1 MTDTVA
7 PRPASRTS
15 RAARRTTPAAR
26 RNRRRTAADAGLLVA
41 AAAFVLPLAWVV
53 LSALDPHASLRVK
66 VPDGVTLDNFDAI
79 LTPEIT
85 FTPLLN
91 SLILC
96 GGATL
101 LTVVCAVLAAYPLS
115 RFRSRLNRP
124 FLLTILFATSLPIT
138 AIMVPVYALFV
149 RVNMIDT
156 MQGTIFF
163 FAASQLPFAIWL
175 MKNFM
180 DGVPKELEEAAW
192 TDGASSFQ
200 SLLRI
205 VLPLMGP
212 GVAVVTVFSFVMMWG
227 NFFVPFMLLL
237 SPDQMPASVSIND
250 FFGNRGMVA
259 YGQLAAFSIVYST
272 PVVLLY
278 VLISRR
284 LGGGFALGGAVKGRS
299 RGVGRGRTRVRAP
312 PYVPTIRIA
321 GRTARSQHR
330 RGPLR
335 CGACA
340 DPHPA
345 RASRA
350 LRSTPS
356 PPAGCVPPSTW
367 DPSTSPT
374 AYGSRTGCRTSP
386 PTSSSPGSG
395 GPPCPRGRS

>member
-1 MTDTVA
+1 M
-7 PRPASRTS
+7 AS
-15 RAARRTTPAAR
+15 RRTTR
-26 RNRRRTAADAGLLVA
+26 RLAADAGLLVV

-53 LSALDPHASLRVK
+53 LSALDPHANLRVK
-66 VPDGVTLDNFDAI
+66 TPDALTLDNFDAI

-101 LTVVCAVLAAYPLS
+101 LTVVCAALAAYPLS
-115 RFRSRLNRP
+115 RFRSRFNRP

-149 RVNMIDT
+149 QVDLIDT
-156 MQGTIFF
+156 MQGTILF

-192 TDGASSFQ
+192 TDGASAFQ

-212 GVAVVTVFSFVMMWG
+212 GVSVVTVFSFVMMWG

-237 SPDQMPASVSIND
+237 TPDQMPASVSIND

-272 PVVLLY
+272 PVILLY
-278 VLISRR
+278 VLIARR
-284 LGGGFALGGAVKGRS
+284 LGSGFALGGAVKG
-299 RGVGRGRTRVRAP
+299 
-312 PYVPTIRIA
+312 
-321 GRTARSQHR
+321 
-330 RGPLR
+330 
-335 CGACA
+335 
-340 DPHPA
+340 
-345 RASRA
+345 
-350 LRSTPS
+350 
-356 PPAGCVPPSTW
+356 
-367 DPSTSPT
+367 
-374 AYGSRTGCRTSP
+374 
-386 PTSSSPGSG
+386 
-395 GPPCPRGRS
+395 

>member
-1 MTDTVA
+1 MG
-7 PRPASRTS
+7 RSLASRRSTH
-15 RAARRTTPAAR
+15 RL
-26 RNRRRTAADAGLLVA
+26 AADAGLLVV
-41 AAAFVLPLAWVV
+41 AAAFVLPLVWVV
-53 LSALDPHASLRVK
+53 LSSLDTGADLRVK
-66 VPDGVTLDNFDAI
+66 VPDGLTLDNFDAV

-91 SLILC
+91 SLLLC
-96 GGATL
+96 GGGTA
-101 LTVVCAVLAAYPLS
+101 LTVVCAALAAYPLS
-115 RFRSRLNRP
+115 RFRSRFNRP

-149 RVNMIDT
+149 RVNLIDT

-192 TDGASSFQ
+192 TDGASPLQ
-200 SLLRI
+200 SLVRI

-237 SPDQMPASVSIND
+237 TPDQMPASVSIND

-272 PVVLLY
+272 PVILLY

-284 LGGGFALGGAVKGRS
+284 LGSGFALGGAVKG
-299 RGVGRGRTRVRAP
+299 
-312 PYVPTIRIA
+312 
-321 GRTARSQHR
+321 
-330 RGPLR
+330 
-335 CGACA
+335 
-340 DPHPA
+340 
-345 RASRA
+345 
-350 LRSTPS
+350 
-356 PPAGCVPPSTW
+356 
-367 DPSTSPT
+367 
-374 AYGSRTGCRTSP
+374 
-386 PTSSSPGSG
+386 
-395 GPPCPRGRS
+395 

>member
-1 MTDTVA
+1 M
-7 PRPASRTS
+7 PGNRPVNRPGNRPGS
-15 RAARRTTPAAR
+15 TPLAAR
-26 RNRRRTAADAGLLVA
+26 RNSRRYAADAGLLALA
-41 AAAFVLPLAWVV
+41 ATFVLPLAWVL
-53 LSALDPHASLRVK
+53 LSSVDPKADLKVK
-66 VPDGVTLDNFDAI
+66 VPDGVTLDNFDAV
-79 LTPEIT
+79 LTPDIT

-101 LTVVCAVLAAYPLS
+101 LTVVCAALAAYPLS

-149 RVNMIDT
+149 QVDLIDT
-156 MQGTIFF
+156 MRGTIFF

-237 SPDQMPASVSIND
+237 TPDQMPASVSIND
-250 FFGNRGMVA
+250 FFGNRGTVV
-259 YGQLAAFSIVYST
+259 YGQLAAFSIIYST
-272 PVVLLY
+272 PVILLY
-278 VLISRR
+278 VLVARR
-284 LGGGFALGGAVKGRS
+284 LAGGFALGGAVKG
-299 RGVGRGRTRVRAP
+299 
-312 PYVPTIRIA
+312 
-321 GRTARSQHR
+321 
-330 RGPLR
+330 
-335 CGACA
+335 
-340 DPHPA
+340 
-345 RASRA
+345 
-350 LRSTPS
+350 
-356 PPAGCVPPSTW
+356 
-367 DPSTSPT
+367 
-374 AYGSRTGCRTSP
+374 
-386 PTSSSPGSG
+386 
-395 GPPCPRGRS
+395 

>member
-1 MTDTVA
+1 MA
-7 PRPASRTS
+7 G
-15 RAARRTTPAAR
+15 TPLADRR
-26 RNRRRTAADAGLLVA
+26 RNRRLAADAGLLAV

-53 LSALDPHASLRVK
+53 LSALDPHADLRVK
-66 VPDGVTLDNFDAI
+66 VPDGVTLGNFDAI
-79 LTPEIT
+79 LTSEIT

-101 LTVVCAVLAAYPLS
+101 LTVVCAALAAYPLS

-124 FLLTILFATSLPIT
+124 FLLSILFATSLPIT

-149 RVNMIDT
+149 QVDLIDT
-156 MQGTIFF
+156 LQGTILF

-192 TDGASSFQ
+192 TDGAGSLQ

-237 SPDQMPASVSIND
+237 TPDQMPASVSINE

-278 VLISRR
+278 VLVARR
-284 LGGGFALGGAVKGRS
+284 LGGGFALGGAVKG
-299 RGVGRGRTRVRAP
+299 
-312 PYVPTIRIA
+312 
-321 GRTARSQHR
+321 
-330 RGPLR
+330 
-335 CGACA
+335 
-340 DPHPA
+340 
-345 RASRA
+345 
-350 LRSTPS
+350 
-356 PPAGCVPPSTW
+356 
-367 DPSTSPT
+367 
-374 AYGSRTGCRTSP
+374 
-386 PTSSSPGSG
+386 
-395 GPPCPRGRS
+395 

>member
-1 MTDTVA
+1 M
-7 PRPASRTS
+7 AS
-15 RAARRTTPAAR
+15 RRTTR
-26 RNRRRTAADAGLLVA
+26 RLAADAGLLVV

-53 LSALDPHASLRVK
+53 LSALDPHANLRVK
-66 VPDGVTLDNFDAI
+66 APDALTLDNFDAI

-101 LTVVCAVLAAYPLS
+101 LTVVCAALAAYPLS
-115 RFRSRLNRP
+115 RFRSRFNRP

-149 RVNMIDT
+149 QVDLIDT
-156 MQGTIFF
+156 MQGTILF

-192 TDGASSFQ
+192 TDGASAFQ

-212 GVAVVTVFSFVMMWG
+212 GVSVVTVFSFVMMWG

-237 SPDQMPASVSIND
+237 TPDQMPASVSIND

-272 PVVLLY
+272 PVILLY
-278 VLISRR
+278 VLIARR
-284 LGGGFALGGAVKGRS
+284 LGSGFALGGAVKG
-299 RGVGRGRTRVRAP
+299 
-312 PYVPTIRIA
+312 
-321 GRTARSQHR
+321 
-330 RGPLR
+330 
-335 CGACA
+335 
-340 DPHPA
+340 
-345 RASRA
+345 
-350 LRSTPS
+350 
-356 PPAGCVPPSTW
+356 
-367 DPSTSPT
+367 
-374 AYGSRTGCRTSP
+374 
-386 PTSSSPGSG
+386 
-395 GPPCPRGRS
+395 

>member
-1 MTDTVA
+1 MADTLT
-7 PRPASRTS
+7 PRTPGTSGPSGTSRTS
-15 RAARRTTPAAR
+15 TAPRRTTPASR
-26 RNRRRTAADAGLLVA
+26 RNRRRAAADAGLLVV

-66 VPDGVTLDNFDAI
+66 VPDGLTLDNFDAI

-101 LTVVCAVLAAYPLS
+101 LTVVCAALAAYPLS

-124 FLLTILFATSLPIT
+124 FLLTVLFATSLPIT

-192 TDGASSFQ
+192 TDGASPFQ

-284 LGGGFALGGAVKGRS
+284 LGGGFALGGAVKG
-299 RGVGRGRTRVRAP
+299 
-312 PYVPTIRIA
+312 
-321 GRTARSQHR
+321 
-330 RGPLR
+330 
-335 CGACA
+335 
-340 DPHPA
+340 
-345 RASRA
+345 
-350 LRSTPS
+350 
-356 PPAGCVPPSTW
+356 
-367 DPSTSPT
+367 
-374 AYGSRTGCRTSP
+374 
-386 PTSSSPGSG
+386 
-395 GPPCPRGRS
+395 

>member
-1 MTDTVA
+1 MASTVT
-7 PRPASRTS
+7 SRT
-15 RAARRTTPAAR
+15 ARRTPAAR
-26 RNRRRTAADAGLLVA
+26 RNRRRTAADAGLLLV

-101 LTVVCAVLAAYPLS
+101 LTVVCAALAAYPLS

-284 LGGGFALGGAVKGRS
+284 LGGGFALGGAVKG
-299 RGVGRGRTRVRAP
+299 
-312 PYVPTIRIA
+312 
-321 GRTARSQHR
+321 
-330 RGPLR
+330 
-335 CGACA
+335 
-340 DPHPA
+340 
-345 RASRA
+345 
-350 LRSTPS
+350 
-356 PPAGCVPPSTW
+356 
-367 DPSTSPT
+367 
-374 AYGSRTGCRTSP
+374 
-386 PTSSSPGSG
+386 
-395 GPPCPRGRS
+395 